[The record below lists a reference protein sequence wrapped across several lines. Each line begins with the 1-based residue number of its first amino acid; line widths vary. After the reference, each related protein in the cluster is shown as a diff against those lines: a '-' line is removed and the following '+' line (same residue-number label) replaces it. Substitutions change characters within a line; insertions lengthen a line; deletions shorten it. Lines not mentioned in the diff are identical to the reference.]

1 MVSPFVYFSS
11 SLKPWQATRKFPFL
25 LQEVLYPFEYFWNQS
40 LNLVKGSWGTYFY
53 LVDTAKENVVL
64 KRKLA
69 LIEAEIT
76 DYEHQVQENS
86 RLRKLLGFADR
97 FNKSLIVAEIVGLSG
112 DSPFQYLRI
121 NRGLDS
127 LLKVGMPVLVGSGV
141 VGRLLRI
148 GSTFSDV
155 QLIGDTSFNLDVI
168 VERNRVRGVLKGIGD
183 NRCRLLL
190 HRHADIR
197 INDTVVTSGI
207 TGSFPKGLPVG
218 RVIRISYESDDV
230 SQIITIQPWVDNYG
244 LEEVILLRYSDP
256 AIETISEIGGDKW
269 LKDAVGTLSAQLHN

>member
-1 MVSPFVYFSS
+1 
-11 SLKPWQATRKFPFL
+11 
-25 LQEVLYPFEYFWNQS
+25 
-40 LNLVKGSWGTYFY
+40 
-53 LVDTAKENVVL
+53 
-64 KRKLA
+64 
-69 LIEAEIT
+69 
-76 DYEHQVQENS
+76 
-86 RLRKLLGFADR
+86 
-97 FNKSLIVAEIVGLSG
+97 
-112 DSPFQYLRI
+112 
-121 NRGLDS
+121 
-127 LLKVGMPVLVGSGV
+127 MPVLVGSGV